1 MDLRTTLFSE
11 KITERGRSRK
21 RFPDVLAGLLL
32 LLFLFPQVCRCA
44 PGDGASGMDVILVLD
59 TSGSMKYTDPRNMT
73 AEAALL
79 FLNMM
84 EETGCR
90 AGILTFSDE
99 VRTLR
104 GMEPL
109 HMKEQEDELRLLLA
123 QQERGGDTDLG
134 AAAMAAL
141 DMAED
146 NTAVLF
152 FTDGMVDLPDE
163 NEKER
168 SFKQAKEAAG
178 LASGRNIPFFC
189 VGLDDRENHSDYH
202 PDRELLEELSR
213 QTGGSFRCVED
224 AQELPELFHLVFSD
238 YIESR
243 SKRVG
248 DLQGGQEGEQ
258 SLNFTIPDGSV
269 LEANVIL
276 LPADSEKADP
286 EESFPQGTDPEETKK
301 PDQLIVHLYSPDGTE
316 VKSGNTVR
324 FCPSRAYT
332 LLKLIEPSP
341 GEWRLSVSS
350 EEKYHV
356 HVNLLLHY
364 ELELVS
370 EARQETDGTAGIWIR
385 FMRAGEALKDE
396 QLYRQFACSLRL
408 EREDT
413 PGVWED
419 ALESLLNVPYDAS
432 CGCYHTQIP
441 VYPGSSV
448 QIRAEAAGET
458 LLAKADV
465 LRFTS
470 RESDA
475 IIVDRLPERITL
487 EGMFPEDTTLTFD
500 TSGLFR
506 SWDGSVVTVRAR
518 ARDEENLRVRQ
529 EQEGLMLQ
537 GIKSGS
543 CELILTAQDLY
554 GSRKECRVPVQV
566 QIIWEKVRVLLSAA
580 AGGIAILI
588 FAVFLALHRKNH
600 SMKGTFLLTDEPFS
614 GEEEGISF
622 PLEEFGG
629 KVTMEQVI
637 TGKEGGSSGN
647 AGTQGRMLLERYPAG
662 RRTQILTALSL
673 ITVQEVRCA
682 RKGQRIRLKNRGQG
696 AALFDCYGT
705 MARNVAL
712 QDQDTFEIRLRGGP
726 ALFGCLDIKE

>member
-11 KITERGRSRK
+11 RITERGRFRK
-21 RFPDVLAGLLL
+21 RLPDVLAGLLL

-44 PGDGASGMDVILVLD
+44 PGDGVSGMDVILVLD

-84 EETGCR
+84 EENGCR

-99 VRTLR
+99 VIPLR
-104 GMEPL
+104 RMEPL
-109 HMKEQEDELRLLLA
+109 NMKEQEDEIRFLLS

-146 NTAVLF
+146 DTAVLF

-168 SFKQAKEAAG
+168 SFRQAKEAAA

-202 PDRELLEELSR
+202 PDRELLEELSG

-238 YIESR
+238 FTESR

-248 DLQGGQEGEQ
+248 DLQGGPEGEQ
-258 SLNFTIPDGSV
+258 SLRFTIPDGSV

-276 LPADSEKADP
+276 LPADSEKA
-286 EESFPQGTDPEETKK
+286 DPEETKK

-356 HVNLLLHY
+356 HVNLLLYY

-370 EARQETDGTAGIWIR
+370 EARQETDGTADIWIR
-385 FMRAGEALKDE
+385 FMRAGEALEDE

-419 ALESLLNVPYDAS
+419 AVESLLNVQYDAS

-518 ARDEENLRVRQ
+518 AQDKENLRVRQ
-529 EQEGLMLQ
+529 EQEGVVLQ

-580 AGGIAILI
+580 AGGIACLI
-588 FAVFLALHRKNH
+588 FAVFLILHRKKP

-622 PLEEFGG
+622 PLEEFSG
-629 KVTMEQVI
+629 KFTMEQVI
-637 TGKEGGSSGN
+637 TGKESGSSGN
-647 AGTQGRMLLERYPAG
+647 AGPQGRMLLERYPA
-662 RRTQILTALSL
+662 RLRAQILTALSL
-673 ITVQEVRCA
+673 ITVQEARNT
-682 RKGQRIRLKNRGQG
+682 RKGLRIRLKNRGQG

-705 MARNVAL
+705 MARKVTL